1 MGLKI
6 DVIGREQGAWI
17 FSAVRNLHFRPLVV
31 RNFTLRTGNGADEL
45 LYILAPFGNGVGVIP
60 LLD

>member
-6 DVIGREQGAWI
+6 DVIGREQGVRI
-17 FSAVRNLHFRPLVV
+17 FSAVRNLRFRPLVV
-31 RNFTLRTGNGADEL
+31 NFTLRTGNGADEL